1 MINVVAKPAEHRQE
15 PLEPERGVIAV
26 GESEHVLQEE
36 GARARLAEDAKPA
49 ELRTSTASICSV
61 PT

>member
-15 PLEPERGVIAV
+15 PLESERVVIAV

-36 GARARLAEDAKPA
+36 GARARPAWETRPALEEAKNCP
-49 ELRTSTASICSV
+49 
-61 PT
+61 